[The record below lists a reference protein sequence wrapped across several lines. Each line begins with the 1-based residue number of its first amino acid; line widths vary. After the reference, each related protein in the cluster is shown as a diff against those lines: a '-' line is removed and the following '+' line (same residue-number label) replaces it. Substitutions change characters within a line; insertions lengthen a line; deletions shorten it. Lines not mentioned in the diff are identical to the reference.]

1 MVLIFSP
8 NSFLV
13 EVPVF
18 SSADV
23 AKISPTPVMSAAR
36 IFKVKTPASWVI
48 IQTEYVVNF

>member
-13 EVPVF
+13 EDPEF
-18 SSADV
+18 SCGDV
-23 AKISPTPVMSAAR
+23 ANISLLPVMSAAR

-48 IQTEYVVNF
+48 MQTEYVVNF